1 MVEVEAVLGGVVVL
15 VDVVVVEEDEVV
27 HIPHILGQYNLFR
40 GSAQCDLRQ
49 KVLSGLEQS
58 ATVGGIITSEHD
70 REQNGVVVVG
80 VVVGVVVV
88 GVVVG
93 VVVVGVV
100 VVVVGVVVDVV
111 VGVVVVVVVGVV
123 VVVLAVVDVVEGVV
137 VEVVVGVVE
146 GVVVD
151 VVVGLVVVLGVD
163 VEAVLSVEG
172 AAVLTVKGIGQPA
185 SRFKQSLETIG
196 LFMKVHITLCFYLY
210 NTHSL

>member
-123 VVVLAVVDVVEGVV
+123 VVVLAVVEVGEGVV
-137 VEVVVGVVE
+137 VEVVVGVVV
-146 GVVVD
+146 GVVD

>member
-123 VVVLAVVDVVEGVV
+123 VVVLAVVEVGEGVV
-137 VEVVVGVVE
+137 VEVVVGVVV
-146 GVVVD
+146 GVVD

-185 SRFKQSLETIG
+185 SRFKQSLQTIG

>member
-111 VGVVVVVVVGVV
+111 VGVVVVVLVGVV

-137 VEVVVGVVE
+137 VEVVVGVVV
-146 GVVVD
+146 GVVD

-185 SRFKQSLETIG
+185 SRFKQSLETID
-196 LFMKVHITLCFYLY
+196 LFMKVHISLCFYIY
-210 NTHSL
+210 NTHSR

>member
-15 VDVVVVEEDEVV
+15 VDVVVVEEDEVL

-123 VVVLAVVDVVEGVV
+123 VVVLAVVEVGEGVV
-137 VEVVVGVVE
+137 VEVVVGVVV
-146 GVVVD
+146 GVVD